1 MNEYNLLREKIAAE
15 KIEMTFLFF
24 DDKSTNY
31 YIARRSAE
39 EVKPQFHDM
48 KVGEIRM
55 LSETI
60 GVERET

>member
-1 MNEYNLLREKIAAE
+1 MNEYNSLREK
-15 KIEMTFLFF
+15 TFLFF

-31 YIARRSAE
+31 YIARRLAE
-39 EVKPQFHDM
+39 EVKLQFHGM

>member
-1 MNEYNLLREKIAAE
+1 MHTIPELE
-15 KIEMTFLFF
+15 FLFF

-39 EVKPQFHDM
+39 EVQPQFHDM

-55 LSETI
+55 LSKTI

>member
-1 MNEYNLLREKIAAE
+1 MHTIPELE
-15 KIEMTFLFF
+15 FLFF

-31 YIARRSAE
+31 YIALRSAE